1 MAILSQEEIFN
12 LSNGNLYDPYV
23 YLGMHKYK
31 KGVVVRTIQ
40 PFAKEV
46 KVTSRKFRRYMEKIS
61 DSGIFELYIPNV
73 DFVNYKFKCIDGKGN
88 KWDVIDPY
96 KFLPVISDYDIHLFN
111 EGNHYEIYD
120 KLGSHNMKINDHKG
134 TLFAVWAPNAKRV
147 SVVGNFNN
155 WDGRV
160 HQMRMLGSSG
170 IWEIFI
176 PNLSEGDLYKYEIK
190 TKEDYIL
197 LKIDPYANFF
207 EKRPKNASIIYD
219 LEGKHQW
226 EDDEWIKNRENTNWL
241 EEPMSI
247 YEVHLNSW
255 MKTENDEF
263 LNYRDIAKN
272 LAKYCK
278 ENGFTHVEL
287 MPIAEHP
294 LDMSWGYQVTG
305 YFAPTSRFGTPED
318 FMYFVDLLHKEG
330 IGIILDWV
338 PGHFPKDE
346 CALGR
351 YDGTALY
358 EHLDPRIGEHIDW
371 GTYIFNY
378 GRNEVKNFLISNA
391 LFWLKKFHIDGLRVD
406 AVASMLYLDYSR
418 EDQDWIPNRFGGR
431 ENLEAIDFLKHLNS
445 VTYKYFPGTLTIA
458 EESTA
463 FPGVTKP
470 VDLGGLG
477 FAMKWNMGWMNDSLE
492 YMKKEPIYRQYHQ
505 NDLTFSI
512 MYAFSENF
520 ILSISHDE
528 VVYGKKSL
536 VDKMPGDDWQKF
548 ANLRL
553 YLSYMYAHPGK
564 KLLFMGQEFG
574 QWKEWDFEHSLDW
587 HVLQYENHQKT
598 KNFIKSLH
606 NIYKENKPF
615 YKIDFNFEGFEWI
628 DFSDNEN
635 SVISF
640 LRKSNDE
647 KILCVF
653 NFTPVPRDNYRIG
666 VPEEGEF
673 ELIFNS
679 DSKDFWGSG
688 YDIKN
693 SVSSEKIRWQGR
705 DNSIVSNLPPLS
717 AIFFKMK

>member
-1 MAILSQEEIFN
+1 
-12 LSNGNLYDPYV
+12 
-23 YLGMHKYK
+23 
-31 KGVVVRTIQ
+31 
-40 PFAKEV
+40 
-46 KVTSRKFRRYMEKIS
+46 
-61 DSGIFELYIPNV
+61 
-73 DFVNYKFKCIDGKGN
+73 
-88 KWDVIDPY
+88 
-96 KFLPVISDYDIHLFN
+96 
-111 EGNHYEIYD
+111 
-120 KLGSHNMKINDHKG
+120 MKINGHKG

-155 WDGRV
+155 WDGRT

-190 TKEDYIL
+190 TKEDNIL

-207 EKRPKNASIIYD
+207 EKRPNNASIIYD
-219 LEGKHQW
+219 LEGKHKWQD
-226 EDDEWIKNRENTNWL
+226 EEWIQKREKTNWH

-255 MKTENDEF
+255 MKTENNEF

-278 ENGFTHVEL
+278 ENGFTHIEL
-287 MPIAEHP
+287 MPVAEHP

-318 FMYFVDLLHKEG
+318 FMYFVDLLHKNN

-338 PGHFPKDE
+338 PGHFPKDGH
-346 CALGR
+346 ALGR

-358 EHLDPRIGEHIDW
+358 EHLDPRLGEHIDW

-391 LFWLKKFHIDGLRVD
+391 LFWMKKFHIDGLRVD

-418 EDQDWIPNRFGGR
+418 EDKDWIPNRFGGR
-431 ENLEAIDFLKHLNS
+431 ENLEAIDFLKHLNT

-470 VDLGGLG
+470 VHLGGLG

-492 YMKKEPIYRQYHQ
+492 YIKKEPIYRQYHQ

-587 HVLQYENHQKT
+587 HILQYENHQKT
-598 KNFIKSLH
+598 QKFMKSL
-606 NIYKENKPF
+606 NDIYIKNKPF

-640 LRKSNDE
+640 LRKSEDE

-653 NFTPVPRDNYRIG
+653 NFTPIPRDNYRIG
-666 VPEEGEF
+666 VPEEGTY

-688 YDIKN
+688 YKIKDT
-693 SVSSEKIRWQGR
+693 VSSEKIRWQGR
-705 DNSIVSNLPPLS
+705 DNSIVSNLPPLA
-717 AIFFKMK
+717 AIFFKLA

>member
-1 MAILSQEEIFN
+1 MAILSQEEIYN
-12 LSNGNLYDPYV
+12 LSNGNLHDPYSF
-23 YLGMHKYK
+23 LGMHKYK
-31 KGVVVRTIQ
+31 KGVVIRTIQ
-40 PFAKEV
+40 PFATEV

-61 DSGIFELYIPNV
+61 DSGLFELYIPNV
-73 DFVNYKFKCIDGKGN
+73 DLVNYKFKCKDNQGN
-88 KWDVIDPY
+88 EWEVIDPY
-96 KFLPVISDYDIHLFN
+96 SFLPVISEYDRHLFN
-111 EGNHYEIYD
+111 EGNHYEIYN
-120 KLGSHNMKINDHKG
+120 KLGSHNLKINGHKG

-190 TKEDYIL
+190 TKEDNIL

-207 EKRPKNASIIYD
+207 EKRPNNASVIYD
-219 LEGKHQW
+219 IEGKHEW
-226 EDDEWIKNRENTNWL
+226 EDEEWIQHREKTNWH

-278 ENGFTHVEL
+278 ENGFTHIEL
-287 MPIAEHP
+287 MPVAEHP

-318 FMYFVDLLHKEG
+318 FMYFVDLLHKNN

-346 CALGR
+346 HALGR

-358 EHLDPRIGEHIDW
+358 EHLDPRLGEHIDW

-391 LFWLKKFHIDGLRVD
+391 LFWMKKFHIDGLRVD

-418 EDQDWIPNRFGGR
+418 EDKDWIPNRFGGR
-431 ENLEAIDFLKHLNS
+431 ENLEAIEFLKHLNS

-470 VDLGGLG
+470 VHLGGLG

-492 YMKKEPIYRQYHQ
+492 YIKKEPLYRQYHQ

-564 KLLFMGQEFG
+564 KLVFMGQEFG

-587 HVLQYENHQKT
+587 HILQYENHQKT
-598 KNFIKSLH
+598 QNFMKSLN
-606 NIYKENKPF
+606 NIYKKSEPF

-640 LRKSNDE
+640 LRKSNNE

-666 VPEEGEF
+666 VPEEGTY

-688 YDIKN
+688 YNIKN
-693 SVSSEKIRWQGR
+693 TVNSEKLRWQGR

-717 AIFFKMK
+717 AIFFKIK